1 MIFLLK
7 HKMTRDVIVHA
18 LSIGGVYALL
28 NWSTATFLGPE
39 LPNLVAG
46 GGSLLIGYVLMIKK
60 KDASSH
66 QIHRWALI
74 PFIIIT
80 ILLLLTRLFIP
91 LKTLLTSSFFTFVL
105 DVSVTDPIRFSYLY
119 SPGSLMIITTLLCAY
134 WYRARAS
141 LQLVRQAFSRTL
153 SQALPILI
161 SISSFV
167 AMAEIMRF
175 YGMTTILAENMAI
188 AAGNYYPL
196 IAPAIG
202 ALGCAITG
210 STTSSNIL
218 FGGFQVEV
226 ADRLGLSSIIISASQ
241 SVGCMAGEVISPL
254 NAIVITTPL
263 GIKGREGETIRR
275 NFLSS
280 IVYLLL
286 AASLAY
292 LLLFL

>member
-1 MIFLLK
+1 
-7 HKMTRDVIVHA
+7 
-18 LSIGGVYALL
+18 
-28 NWSTATFLGPE
+28 
-39 LPNLVAG
+39 
-46 GGSLLIGYVLMIKK
+46 
-60 KDASSH
+60 
-66 QIHRWALI
+66 
-74 PFIIIT
+74 
-80 ILLLLTRLFIP
+80 
-91 LKTLLTSSFFTFVL
+91 
-105 DVSVTDPIRFSYLY
+105 
-119 SPGSLMIITTLLCAY
+119 
-134 WYRARAS
+134 
-141 LQLVRQAFSRTL
+141 
-153 SQALPILI
+153 
-161 SISSFV
+161 
-167 AMAEIMRF
+167 MAEIMRF

-218 FGGFQVEV
+218 FGGFQIEV
-226 ADRLGLSSIIISASQ
+226 ADRLGLSPIIISASQ

-286 AASLAY
+286 AATLTY
-292 LLLFL
+292 LLII